1 MEISGTN
8 LTAST
13 FALKQAMEM
22 ENILLGLIRN
32 SVGAAG
38 QALAT
43 QAPVPSTPFDQSAIT
58 GKGKLINTVA

>member
-1 MEISGTN
+1 MEISGSN

-13 FALKQAMEM
+13 FALKQAIEM
-22 ENILLGLIRN
+22 ENILLGLIQN

-43 QAPVPSTPFDQSAIT
+43 QTPAPSAPVDLSAMT